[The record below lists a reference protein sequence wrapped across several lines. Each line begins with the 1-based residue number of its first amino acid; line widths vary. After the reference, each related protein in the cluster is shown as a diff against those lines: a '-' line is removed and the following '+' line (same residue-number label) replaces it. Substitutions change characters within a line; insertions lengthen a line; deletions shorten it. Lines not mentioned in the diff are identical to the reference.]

1 MRSRLEGIVSLK
13 MRSTVLLYLLSL
25 ALCAGFQPTKFK
37 PTGLAV
43 FKTRTYALQP
53 PSDGKHLFMSN
64 GWGDKHER
72 KSGKKIT
79 PLSTTEDDGYSLR
92 KKHGSP
98 FLRNLWN
105 RLIVRKSPGSLILIR
120 HGESEMNS
128 NGTFTGW
135 IDCDMGEDGIR
146 EMEDA
151 ARLIIER
158 GYQIDITYTS
168 RLKRAIRSVW
178 TILKKL
184 DQVFRPVYKSWRLN
198 ERCYGAMEGRS
209 KAQLALE
216 IGEEKVQEYR
226 KSLTARPPA
235 MTEDH
240 PHWHRSERKYSDLAP
255 DDIPVTE
262 SVADCLARTLPLW
275 ENRILPE
282 LISGR
287 TVMVV
292 AHANSLRGLV
302 QHIDSLSEA
311 DLKRVY
317 VPNGVPLVY
326 KFDANM
332 KPIKTKD
339 SAEPLSSFFLG
350 DGKALSKK
358 IDLEKKWGSEVP
370 GFESLAR
377 SQSSV
382 WSSTSAVSS
391 ASASASAS
399 ASTSAATTSA
409 TAASA
414 DDDSAAQAS
423 LSGPP
428 SLEILPKCVL
438 STFDPDDPY
447 LVLIRHGKTENNKLG
462 IFTGWDD
469 APLAPEGRLEA
480 KKAGKLLKLH
490 GIEFDVVYTSW
501 LSRAIETA
509 WTVLDELDLLW
520 LPIIKSWRLNE
531 RMYGQLTGMSKKMIA
546 EKFGSAQFKKWRR
559 GFDTQPPAVNS
570 FSQYYPGNDDRYSNF
585 VVDVR
590 YSFSESL
597 VRSFATGSLT
607 LHRKFPKTES
617 LKDCMARTI
626 PYYTNVIV
634 PKSIKNGE
642 RVLIASSE
650 NAIRGLLMHL
660 CDIPRDRI
668 SEVEIPTGLPMVYSF
683 KRRCIRLLDDGQMP
697 TEPGADPLARFNFG
711 TSPELLFKPCAD
723 GDDSCILTDV
733 GRSYSLDPVIRFRQQ
748 G

>member
-1 MRSRLEGIVSLK
+1 MH
-13 MRSTVLLYLLSL
+13 STVLLLLVLGL
-25 ALCAGFQPTKFK
+25 ALS
-37 PTGLAV
+37 TGLRVSKNSFAL
-43 FKTRTYALQP
+43 KTRRPCGL
-53 PSDGKHLFMSN
+53 PSPSKHNRELFMSY
-64 GWGDKHER
+64 GWGDQHE
-72 KSGKKIT
+72 KKTSKKAT

-98 FLRNLWN
+98 FIRNLWN

-216 IGEEKVQEYR
+216 IGEDKVQEYR

-235 MTEDH
+235 MTVDH

-255 DDIPVTE
+255 EDIPVTE

-326 KFDANM
+326 KFDSNM

-370 GFESLAR
+370 GFERLAR
-377 SQSSV
+377 SQSSSSD
-382 WSSTSAVSS
+382 WSPTSAALADS
-391 ASASASAS
+391 ASAA
-399 ASTSAATTSA
+399 ASTA
-409 TAASA
+409 AASA
-414 DDDSAAQAS
+414 ASVQAS
-423 LSGPP
+423 LLGSS
-428 SLEILPKCVL
+428 SLDILGNNLSENVL

-469 APLAPEGRLEA
+469 AALAPEGRLEA

-559 GFDTQPPAVNS
+559 GFDTQPPPVNS